1 MSLHDCDALDHG
13 DILNSDDEEFDELFV
28 YTEGD
33 QGYHRGSGLY
43 FPICIGDVLNQ
54 RYCIEH
60 KLGHGSYSTVWLA
73 HNIQEKRAVAL
84 KIIVSGN
91 AGENE
96 YNMQKEIIH
105 TVKDTS
111 NFLTY
116 LTTFTLPGYKGNH
129 RVLVFPMRG
138 SSLESSRHRGYW
150 DVSVATRMSGARQL
164 LKALECLHNAGIV
177 HQDLDDRNVMWGI
190 TPLDNLDKKAK
201 YEHLGRPQKIPIST
215 IWRKAELVMAAK
227 IPKSLLTETI
237 YLSDFG
243 MAFKAGTTVERI
255 VLSPHAF
262 RAPELFHKV
271 DPSFASDMW
280 SYMCLFSRLYFNWV
294 PWHNLLRS
302 ETLDE
307 MVKVLGP
314 LPEQWKGNYIGYEYN
329 NSWYDQS
336 TTSDFRSAIERLIQR
351 ERPETSPTE
360 RNHVLSV
367 MSKVFC
373 YRPED
378 RLTAQQLLR
387 DDSFKALMEIYKVS
401 MRVWQNID

>member
-1 MSLHDCDALDHG
+1 
-13 DILNSDDEEFDELFV
+13 
-28 YTEGD
+28 
-33 QGYHRGSGLY
+33 
-43 FPICIGDVLNQ
+43 
-54 RYCIEH
+54 
-60 KLGHGSYSTVWLA
+60 
-73 HNIQEKRAVAL
+73 
-84 KIIVSGN
+84 
-91 AGENE
+91 
-96 YNMQKEIIH
+96 
-105 TVKDTS
+105 
-111 NFLTY
+111 
-116 LTTFTLPGYKGNH
+116 
-129 RVLVFPMRG
+129 
-138 SSLESSRHRGYW
+138 
-150 DVSVATRMSGARQL
+150 
-164 LKALECLHNAGIV
+164 
-177 HQDLDDRNVMWGI
+177 MWGI
-190 TPLDNLDKKAK
+190 TPLDNLDKKAN

-215 IWRKAELVMAAK
+215 IWRKAELVKTAA

-243 MAFKAGTTVERI
+243 MAFKAGTKLERI
-255 VLSPHAF
+255 VLSPHLF

-280 SYMCLFSRLYFNWV
+280 SYMCIFSRLYFNWV
-294 PWHNLLRS
+294 PWQNPLRS
-302 ETLDE
+302 ETLDK

-314 LPEQWKGNYIGYEYN
+314 LPEQWKGNYIGSKYN

-387 DDSFKALMEIYKVS
+387 DDSFKALMEIYCP
-401 MRVWQNID
+401 